1 MKVILAFA
9 LVVFACCFM
18 QSQAQ
23 PNASLCVRYAELLNI
38 TQTQLVTT
46 VVVATFTNCT
56 TVGAPTK
63 RDFDGSLTNTTDFIT
78 NTTAQ
83 GLLVAGLV
91 GFFGGGLGCTTTA
104 PYTGPG
110 NMVLVHQYLIVDNT
124 AFEYFNTVLL
134 GVMAGAGVNSTD
146 IAAVS
151 GVLESFRS
159 TICNQPDC
167 QGITSNGLT
176 TNSLTTAQLTTAQL
190 TTSPMTTAAAK
201 AGSATVVV
209 SSIALFFAGLI
220 ALF

>member
-9 LVVFACCFM
+9 LVVFACCVM

-23 PNASLCVRYAELLNI
+23 PNAPLCVRYAELLNI

-56 TVGAPTK
+56 TAGAPTK
-63 RDFDGSLTNTTDFIT
+63 QDFDGSLTNTTDFIT

-83 GLLVAGLV
+83 GLLVTGLV
-91 GFFGGGLGCTTTA
+91 GFFGVGLGCNTTA

-110 NMVLVHQYLIVDNT
+110 NMALVHQYLIINNAT
-124 AFEYFNTVLL
+124 FEYFNSVVL
-134 GVMAGAGVNSTD
+134 GVMGGAGVNSTD
-146 IAAVS
+146 LAAVS

-167 QGITSNGLT
+167 QAPITS
-176 TNSLTTAQLTTAQL
+176 NSLTTNMLTTAQL
-190 TTSPMTTAAAK
+190 TTSPLTTAAK
-201 AGSATVVV
+201 AGSATGVVV
-209 SSIALFFAGLI
+209 SSIALFVAGLI